1 MGGMKTKKHPNPIVA
16 LTTRRPD
23 SDVSGMAVMSTI
35 ITLAGSGKR
44 RVQLL
49 PDGEFRA
56 KDGRPFDAPHWVMNQ
71 DVADRLI
78 SKVSAR
84 ANDLH
89 FDYEHQTLNSEA
101 NGKEAPAAGWFRE
114 LEYVPGEGLFA
125 LEPRWTA
132 KAKAYIDNEE
142 YRYVSAVFAYDKET
156 GEVTDLYHAALT
168 NDPGLDGMKSLAA
181 MKHFTPT
188 PESSGIQPQQEDS
201 PMNEALKLLLTTL
214 GIDFEDKDLEDKAAC
229 KKLAD
234 KADEAI
240 AALKAKAEA
249 SDELTTEVAALKQ
262 QQADPAKYV
271 PIEVANELRTQI
283 AALKSGGDEAAIAA
297 LIDTARSEGRLLASE
312 EAWAKQLAEKHGVEA
327 LKSNLESRPSVAALT
342 RDNKDKA
349 SGKDDKTVTKP
360 DGEETE
366 LTADELAICKACNLD
381 PEDYKKQRGGQ

>member
-1 MGGMKTKKHPNPIVA
+1 MKRKNTPNPIVA
-16 LTTRRPD
+16 LTTNRPN

-35 ITLAGSGKR
+35 ISLADSGKQ

-56 KDGRPFDAPHWVMNQ
+56 KDGRPFDAPHWLLNQ

-125 LEPRWTA
+125 LEPDWTP
-132 KAKAYIDNEE
+132 KAKTYIDNKE

-181 MKHFTPT
+181 MKHFTPSSQQ

-201 PMNEALKLLLTTL
+201 PMNEAMKLLLTTL
-214 GIDFEDKDLEDKAAC
+214 GIKFEDKDLDDKAAC

-234 KADEAI
+234 KANEAI
-240 AALKAKAEA
+240 AALTAKAQA
-249 SDELTTEVAALKQ
+249 SDELTTEVTALKQ
-262 QQADPAKYV
+262 QQVDPAKYV
-271 PIEVANELRTQI
+271 PIEVATELREQI
-283 AALKSGGDEAAIAA
+283 AALKSGGDEAAITA

-312 EAWAKQLAEKHGVEA
+312 QEWAKQLAEKHGVDA

-342 RDNKDKA
+342 RDNKDEA
-349 SGKDDKTVTKP
+349 SGKNGKTVTKP

-366 LTADELAICKACNLD
+366 LTADELAICKACNID
-381 PEDYKKQRGGQ
+381 AEDYKKQRGVQ

>member
-1 MGGMKTKKHPNPIVA
+1 MKRKNTPNSIVA
-16 LTTRRPD
+16 LTTHRPD
-23 SDVSGMAVMSTI
+23 SDASGMAVMSTI
-35 ITLAGSGKR
+35 ITLADSGKQ

-49 PDGEFRA
+49 PDGQFRA
-56 KDGRPFDAPHWVMNQ
+56 KDGRPVDAPYWLMSQ
-71 DVADRLI
+71 DIADRLI
-78 SKVSAR
+78 SKLATR

-125 LEPRWTA
+125 IEPRWTP

-181 MKHFTPT
+181 MKHFSPSSKQ

-201 PMNEALKLLLTTL
+201 PMNEAMKLLLTTL
-214 GIDFEDKDLEDKAAC
+214 GIKFEDKDLDDKAAC
-229 KKLAD
+229 KTLAD
-234 KADEAI
+234 KAKDAI
-240 AALKAKAEA
+240 AALTAKAQA

-262 QQADPAKYV
+262 QQVDPAKYV
-271 PIEVANELRTQI
+271 PIEVADELRTQV
-283 AALKSGGDEAAIAA
+283 AALKSGGDEAAITA
-297 LIDTARSEGRLLASE
+297 LIDDARSDGRLLASE
-312 EAWAKQLAEKHGVEA
+312 QEWAKQLAEKHGVEA
-327 LKSNLESRPSVAALT
+327 LKSNLESRPAVAALT
-342 RDNKDKA
+342 RNSKDK
-349 SGKDDKTVTKP
+349 SSDKDGKTVTKP

-366 LTADELAICKACNLD
+366 LTADEMAICKACNIA